1 MFEAFFLLALV
12 GGVGVALAAGPLGSM
27 VIWRRMA
34 YFGDSLAHSALLGVA
49 LGVILGIGA
58 TIGVL
63 VVAVGFAGLLV
74 ALEHQKRL
82 GMDALLGIF
91 SHSALALGLVALS
104 LSASSQVD
112 LMSFLLGDILA
123 IGASDLMAIAFGG
136 LMIAGGLI
144 WLWGRLIAIA
154 VDEELARAEGVN
166 VLWVRLGFMGLM
178 ALFVV
183 ISIKVVG
190 VLLITSLLII
200 PAATARTFA
209 KSPEQMA
216 LMASL
221 IGALSVVFG
230 LMSSLF
236 WNVPAGPAIVVAAA
250 GLFALSQA
258 WQLGVGARG

>member
-112 LMSFLLGDILA
+112 LMSFIA
-123 IGASDLMAIAFGG
+123 RRERSASI
-136 LMIAGGLI
+136 
-144 WLWGRLIAIA
+144 
-154 VDEELARAEGVN
+154 V
-166 VLWVRLGFMGLM
+166 
-178 ALFVV
+178 
-183 ISIKVVG
+183 
-190 VLLITSLLII
+190 
-200 PAATARTFA
+200 A
-209 KSPEQMA
+209 KSSVTAMKVR
-216 LMASL
+216 ASL
-221 IGALSVVFG
+221 IERASLHCQLRFHKVFLNALVG
-230 LMSSLF
+230 R
-236 WNVPAGPAIVVAAA
+236 
-250 GLFALSQA
+250 LSQA
-258 WQLGVGARG
+258 TQRIASA